1 MNLIRHSVDIKISL
15 FWEKVEKIHS
25 LYSWDG
31 EKQMGV
37 LDSHKF
43 GSKSQFCLV
52 LQFYKQ
58 C

>member
-31 EKQMGV
+31 EKQMGI
-37 LDSHKF
+37 LYSHKF
-43 GSKSQFCLV
+43 GGKSQFCLV
-52 LQFYKQ
+52 L
-58 C
+58 